1 MWWRSSAPLILC
13 LVKLTANPSETA
25 VREELWTSF
34 RSLLQAYLA
43 AGSMGM
49 DVPQVALLEAE
60 AGELQL
66 VGAQRTVKLAFAAR
80 SGEGYWAIYTGSA
93 MLDEGAFRL
102 GLDSL
107 LEWSGKAN
115 RQEMDAVAEALVTLV
130 LS

>member
-1 MWWRSSAPLILC
+1 MRLI
-13 LVKLTANPSETA
+13 VNPTDTQ
-25 VREELWTSF
+25 VREELWLSF

-43 AGSMGM
+43 AGSLGM
-49 DVPQVALLEAE
+49 DVPQAALLEAE

-66 VGAQRTVKLAFAAR
+66 VGAERTVKLVFEAR
-80 SGEGYWAIYTGSA
+80 TGEGYWAVYTGPT

-102 GLDSL
+102 GIDSL
-107 LEWSGKAN
+107 LEWSGKPQ